1 MLKTVRSA
9 DGRDHWPFKVGSQ
22 VFRPSPVVRITGDCR
37 LTDGFHLFYRIRRN
51 TSVWKLGDFL
61 AKDYRFYG

>member
-9 DGRDHWPFKVGSQ
+9 DGRDHWPFKMGRE
-22 VFRPSPVVRITGDCR
+22 VFGASPVVRITGDRR

-51 TSVWKLGDFL
+51 TSVWKLGEFL